1 MGYPVV
7 NVERVSANQYRLT
20 QKRFLSNPE
29 NENVVVNDSEFK

>member
-7 NVERVSANQYRLT
+7 NVERLAGNQYRLT

-29 NENVVVNDSEFK
+29 NENQNTNVSEFK